1 MGAYIQKM
9 TTEKETLKKVREI
22 IEELKREDEECRSV
36 IYIDYYDL
44 INEIKELEGKLAKE
58 QSSGEAAK

>member
-1 MGAYIQKM
+1 M

>member
-1 MGAYIQKM
+1 M

-36 IYIDYYDL
+36 ICIDYYNL
-44 INEIKELEGKLAKE
+44 INEIKELEGELAK
-58 QSSGEAAK
+58 

>member
-1 MGAYIQKM
+1 M

-36 IYIDYYDL
+36 ICIDYYDL